1 MRAAELTDDPDD
13 DCSTVTLLV
22 PEVALDELERIQ
34 AAYGAE
40 IVAAHSLKPQ
50 ADGYI
55 FEVRCLHP
63 WSANSLL
70 MDWLGF
76 PEARK
81 FSAECQKRQ
90 SGATSRSQ

>member
-1 MRAAELTDDPDD
+1 MRAAELTNDSD
-13 DCSTVTLLV
+13 DCNSVTLLV
-22 PEVALDELERIQ
+22 PDGALDELERIR

-50 ADGYI
+50 ANGYI

-70 MDWLGF
+70 MDTLALLEWRAF
-76 PEARK
+76 RR
-81 FSAECQKRQ
+81 ECQKRQ
-90 SGATSRSQ
+90 SGKTGLTKR